1 MRKNNFTFLLTLP
14 LIVLACSPQAVV
26 RSNKD
31 LDLIN
36 VANTMPVKREISDKV
51 SLFYDKGLS
60 RALYKLGNKDSNY
73 SIKLLVPT
81 IPTVSPSVI
90 PSVQPSTA
98 ISTSISPTSSVS
110 VTPSTTPSVSSI
122 PSATPTPISPI
133 SNIKTIKVNIT
144 VDNIFVDVDIDPWR
158 LRDDFSHTIQL
169 LGLNENSK
177 VKLKVTSYNQSNKQI
192 QTKELEHS
200 MKDNI
205 ISHQI
210 DLLGNN

>member
-36 VANTMPVKREISDKV
+36 VANTIPVKREISDKV

-60 RALYKLGNKDSNY
+60 RALYKLGNKESNY
-73 SIKLLVPT
+73 SIKLLVSTMPT
-81 IPTVSPSVI
+81 VAPTLNPSVSPSTV
-90 PSVQPSTA
+90 
-98 ISTSISPTSSVS
+98 ISTSPTASVS
-110 VTPSTTPSVSSI
+110 ATPSTNPSVSSI
-122 PSATPTPISPI
+122 PSSTPTPISLI
-133 SNIKTIKVNIT
+133 SNIKTIKVNIN
-144 VDNIFVDVDIDPWR
+144 VDNILINVDIDPWR
-158 LRDDFSHTIQL
+158 LKDDFSHTIQL

-200 MKDNI
+200 IKDNML
-205 ISHQI
+205 SHQI
-210 DLLGNN
+210 DILANN

>member
-14 LIVLACSPQAVV
+14 LIVLACSPQAIV

-60 RALYKLGNKDSNY
+60 RVLYKLGNKDSSY

-81 IPTVSPSVI
+81 MPTVVPTIIPSVSPSVI
-90 PSVQPSTA
+90 V
-98 ISTSISPTSSVS
+98 STSPTA
-110 VTPSTTPSVSSI
+110 STSNTPSVNPSVSIVPSSTT
-122 PSATPTPISPI
+122 SPISPI
-133 SNIKTIKVNIT
+133 SNIKIIKVNIS
-144 VDNIFVDVDIDPWR
+144 VDNILVDVDIDPWR
-158 LRDDFSHTIQL
+158 LKDDFSHNIQL

-177 VKLKVTSYNQSNKQI
+177 VKLKVTSYNQINKQI

-200 MKDNI
+200 MKDNMI
-205 ISHQI
+205 NHQI
-210 DLLGNN
+210 DLLVNN